1 MRRPRRAF
9 DVSHEGG
16 EPVAGRGLPA
26 FAAWFG
32 NGWMR
37 ADTRKLLTRFLLTLA
52 GAWAFTLVLMFGLY
66 FGLRAALGLW
76 R

>member
-1 MRRPRRAF
+1 
-9 DVSHEGG
+9 
-16 EPVAGRGLPA
+16 
-26 FAAWFG
+26 
-32 NGWMR
+32 MR

>member
-1 MRRPRRAF
+1 
-9 DVSHEGG
+9 
-16 EPVAGRGLPA
+16 VARHSLTPC
-26 FAAWFG
+26 AAWFES
-32 NGWMR
+32 GWMR